1 MSAQALAVFF
11 FVGAGARTGSGLVN
25 FAAAIHAAAGR
36 GRGEASASQS
46 RGGARG
52 AVLAFRRGR
61 GRAFADVFFVTLGC
75 LFWGLGVSSE
85 RSSLGWPES
94 TRQFR
99 LRVVVERPN
108 FVIRPWPRVARMQSY
123 YEKNSPRAQRS
134 VTLIIPHA
142 NTPLGQIGPVPSS
155 PVPSSPASV
164 QSVQSE
170 LEYTASALILLWFL
184 GRGGR
189 RPTSTTRNSAR
200 GRSPRRRSA
209 PTSSR

>member
-1 MSAQALAVFF
+1 MRAW
-11 FVGAGARTGSGLVN
+11 G
-25 FAAAIHAAAGR
+25 
-36 GRGEASASQS
+36 S
-46 RGGARG
+46 RGGTTRSRCSRRCACFSSRSRACFCG
-52 AVLAFRRGR
+52 CFLRNFRMSFLGIGSVRASEFTLAGL
-61 GRAFADVFFVTLGC
+61 RALD
-75 LFWGLGVSSE
+75 SSAC
-85 RSSLGWPES
+85 
-94 TRQFR
+94 
-99 LRVVVERPN
+99 RVVVDGRN
-108 FVIRPWPRVARMQSY
+108 FVTRPRPRVATMQSY

-155 PVPSSPASV
+155 PPSSPA
-164 QSVQSE
+164 SVQSE

-209 PTSSR
+209 PTSSH

>member
-1 MSAQALAVFF
+1 M
-11 FVGAGARTGSGLVN
+11 
-25 FAAAIHAAAGR
+25 
-36 GRGEASASQS
+36 
-46 RGGARG
+46 
-52 AVLAFRRGR
+52 
-61 GRAFADVFFVTLGC
+61 
-75 LFWGLGVSSE
+75 
-85 RSSLGWPES
+85 
-94 TRQFR
+94 
-99 LRVVVERPN
+99 VET
-108 FVIRPWPRVARMQSY
+108 MQSY
-123 YEKNSPRAQRS
+123 YEKHSPRAQRS

-164 QSVQSE
+164 QE

>member
-1 MSAQALAVFF
+1 MRAWGRREGGTRSRCSRRCACFSSRSRACFCGCFLRNFRMSFLGIGSVRASEFTLAGLRALDSSAC
-11 FVGAGARTGSGLVN
+11 
-25 FAAAIHAAAGR
+25 
-36 GRGEASASQS
+36 ASSWNGQK
-46 RGGARG
+46 
-52 AVLAFRRGR
+52 
-61 GRAFADVFFVTLGC
+61 
-75 LFWGLGVSSE
+75 
-85 RSSLGWPES
+85 
-94 TRQFR
+94 
-99 LRVVVERPN
+99 

-142 NTPLGQIGPVPSS
+142 NTPLGQIGPVPAS

-164 QSVQSE
+164 QSE
-170 LEYTASALILLWFL
+170 LTASALILLWFL